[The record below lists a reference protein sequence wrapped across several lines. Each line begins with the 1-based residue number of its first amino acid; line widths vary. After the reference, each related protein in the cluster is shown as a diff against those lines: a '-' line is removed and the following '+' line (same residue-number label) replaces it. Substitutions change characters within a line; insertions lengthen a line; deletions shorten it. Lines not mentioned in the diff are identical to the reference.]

1 MAICAAKA
9 SSTSRDGRHMRQEA
23 VVLGAATAS
32 STARRC
38 GDWRCEDVIH
48 DKMVHGDRRC
58 ADVGCVAT
66 DSMRDG
72 GRQRE
77 EDGGHAVPLG
87 GDGSAKLPQ
96 EDNGVMPLRGD
107 NGGAMPSSQGELV

>member
-1 MAICAAKA
+1 MAICAATA

-48 DKMVHGDRRC
+48 DKMVHGDRC
-58 ADVGCVAT
+58 CDGVG
-66 DSMRDG
+66 
-72 GRQRE
+72 
-77 EDGGHAVPLG
+77 
-87 GDGSAKLPQ
+87 
-96 EDNGVMPLRGD
+96 
-107 NGGAMPSSQGELV
+107 GGAWLVTALRWRHQVMAGDPHQRL

>member
-58 ADVGCVAT
+58 DSVGGGEWPAVALRRRRQVAAG
-66 DSMRDG
+66 DPYDDCDIKIRRVNVRANLDICISMF
-72 GRQRE
+72 E
-77 EDGGHAVPLG
+77 FC
-87 GDGSAKLPQ
+87 
-96 EDNGVMPLRGD
+96 M
-107 NGGAMPSSQGELV
+107 